1 MRIKL
6 QQVSNF
12 VCLPLPPSVAAQ
24 RGFGVGDE
32 VEVVHDE
39 ARGQLV
45 IRPAG
50 AASEPVAAN
59 PEFAAAVDEFIGRYG
74 AVLTELAAM

>member
-12 VCLPLPPSVAAQ
+12 VCLPLPPAIASQ

-32 VEVVHDE
+32 VEVILDE
-39 ARGQLV
+39 ARGQVLL
-45 IRPAG
+45 RPAG
-50 AASEPVAAN
+50 AESGAVEAN
-59 PEFAAAVDEFIGRYG
+59 PEFAAALDEFVARYG
-74 AVLTELAAM
+74 AVLTELGGM

>member
-12 VCLPLPPSVAAQ
+12 VCLPLPPSVAGL

-32 VEVVHDE
+32 VEVIVDE
-39 ARGQLV
+39 ARGQVVL
-45 IRPAG
+45 RPAG
-50 AASEPVAAN
+50 AADAALEPN
-59 PEFAAAVDEFIGRYG
+59 PEFADALDEFIDRYG
-74 AVLTELAAM
+74 AVLTELGGM